1 MDRQNSKHNE
11 QRAHFEVELARIKQ
25 GPVVLESEIP
35 LPWLSD
41 ELEACEYAVRPVSSH
56 IKLKLE
62 ACAGGVLAK
71 GKAQLRIATQCGTC
85 LSDIEY
91 PLEAEIMSYLMPMEK
106 YEEIDEN
113 GELTPDDLE
122 REWYNGDTVA
132 LDRIIRDAIM
142 LELPMNPKCQG
153 SCPGLAEF
161 EAAKPPAGIDPRLA
175 PLAGIKLN
183 KKES

>member
-1 MDRQNSKHNE
+1 MDRQSSK
-11 QRAHFEVELARIKQ
+11 QKTQPPLFEVDLARIKQ
-25 GPVVLESEIP
+25 GPVVIDREMP
-35 LPWLSD
+35 LSWLHA
-41 ELEACEYAVRPVSSH
+41 EFEACEYTVTPLSSH
-56 IKLKLE
+56 VNIKLE

-71 GKAQLRIATQCGTC
+71 GRAEVRIATQCGTC

-91 PLEAEIMSYLMPMEK
+91 FLSSEIMSYLMPMEK

-122 REWYNGDTVA
+122 REWYEGDTVV
-132 LDRIIRDAIM
+132 LDRIIRDALM
-142 LELPMNPKCQG
+142 LELPMNPKCQDN
-153 SCPGLAEF
+153 CPGLAEF
-161 EAAKPPAGIDPRLA
+161 EAAKTPEGIDPRLA